1 MSESVRGS
9 NNQFVVG
16 FASAALLTAAI
27 VLVAQSV
34 EFAVERP
41 QPEAFI
47 QFLTAARFS
56 FVDVFG
62 VVVWILLVGLIIAAV
77 QWGPRV
83 R

>member
-1 MSESVRGS
+1 MSSVRES
-9 NNQFVVG
+9 DSQFVVG

-27 VLVAQSV
+27 VLVAQAV

-41 QPEAFI
+41 QPQAFVE
-47 QFLTAARFS
+47 FLTAARFS

-62 VVVWILLVGLIIAAV
+62 VVVWILLIGAIITV
-77 QWGPRV
+77 LQWGPRT

>member
-9 NNQFVVG
+9 NSQFVVG

-27 VLVAQSV
+27 VLVAQTV
-34 EFAVERP
+34 EFVVERP

-47 QFLTAARFS
+47 EFLTVARFS
-56 FVDVFG
+56 FTDVFG
-62 VVVWILLVGLIIAAV
+62 AVLWLLIVGLIISV
-77 QWGPRV
+77 IQWGPRF

>member
-1 MSESVRGS
+1 MSDTVRGS
-9 NNQFVVG
+9 NSQFVVG

>member
-1 MSESVRGS
+1 MNSVRGS

-62 VVVWILLVGLIIAAV
+62 VVVWILLVGLIIAVV